1 MTDATTAA
9 APPFP
14 LASSASDAPRIG
26 LRPHPALPW
35 LLLPNGVP
43 AQVLTEAAQVKVPN
57 TRKWFRG
64 VVSQRGNLLPV
75 FDIGE
80 WAGHGPTVGDDRQG
94 PVVVV
99 IGIGTDAFALLSH
112 LSPGLVRV
120 GRLDA
125 SPAGGTTHGALTD
138 YLGQAWAVAPG
149 GADTRHAYDFD
160 ARRWLGDVAQH
171 LTGAD

>member
-9 APPFP
+9 APPLP

-35 LLLPNGVP
+35 LLLPPGVP
-43 AQVLTEAAQVKVPN
+43 AQVLADAMLVRVPN

-75 FDIGE
+75 FDLGE
-80 WAGHGPTVGDDRQG
+80 WVGQGLTVGDDRQE
-94 PVVVV
+94 PLVVM
-99 IGIGTDAFALLSH
+99 ISIGTDTFALLSH
-112 LSPGLVRV
+112 ATPSLVRV
-120 GRLDA
+120 APLDVA
-125 SPAGGTTHGALTD
+125 ATEPSSYGPISG
-138 YLGQAWAVAPG
+138 YLGQTWEVASG
-149 GADTRHAYDFD
+149 GADSRHAYDFD
-160 ARRWLGDVAQH
+160 ARLWLSDVARQ